1 MLSAEQIV
9 FRYDRRSPAV
19 LDNVSLTLEAGQ
31 VGVLLGRNGCG
42 KTTLL
47 KTLLGLCRPEAGRIT
62 FAGEELTEMTRRRR
76 AQIAAYVPQEMEFG
90 ALQVYDAVLAGRVSR
105 FGIQPGAADRAAA
118 ESAMEDMG
126 LTALAGRSVQTLSGG
141 EKQKVA
147 IARALA
153 QEPRLL
159 IFDEPTGNL
168 DIANEQRI
176 LRQARQL
183 SRSRGMTV
191 LCTLH
196 DLNQAIR
203 YGDRLFLMQEGRI
216 RYEGDGSVLTP
227 ETVWDIFGVRVRQAE
242 IDGQKLLIGVDE
254 DEC

>member
-1 MLSAEQIV
+1 M
-9 FRYDRRSPAV
+9 
-19 LDNVSLTLEAGQ
+19 
-31 VGVLLGRNGCG
+31 
-42 KTTLL
+42 
-47 KTLLGLCRPEAGRIT
+47 
-62 FAGEELTEMTRRRR
+62 
-76 AQIAAYVPQEMEFG
+76 
-90 ALQVYDAVLAGRVSR
+90 
-105 FGIQPGAADRAAA
+105 
-118 ESAMEDMG
+118 
-126 LTALAGRSVQTLSGG
+126 
-141 EKQKVA
+141 
-147 IARALA
+147 A

-216 RYEGDGSVLTP
+216 RYEGDGGVLTP

-242 IDGQKLLIGVDE
+242 IDGQKFLIGVDE
-254 DEC
+254 DEY